1 VNDIPVNIRATT
13 AALIFLDSTKLGK
26 NYKNDLF
33 VESFNLGVICH
44 FDLNKDRTAL
54 KLPNSNSILA
64 ENQDSHSILFVE
76 GIGKIT
82 DMQVCPDGNLYDLSR
97 YFNKGTIF
105 RMSK

>member
-13 AALIFLDSTKLGK
+13 VALRFLDSTKLGK
-26 NYKNDLF
+26 NYENDLF
-33 VESFNLGVICH
+33 VASFNLGVIYH

-54 KLPNSNSILA
+54 KLPNSNRILA
-64 ENQDSHSILFVE
+64 ENQDSHSIPFVE

-82 DMQVCPDGNLYDLSR
+82 DMKLGPDGNLYVLSR

-105 RMSK
+105 RISK